1 MERLAVSINSSTYQI
16 FFYFIDAKRYAK
28 FNTSQNLKSESK
40 DEEKYRKTF
49 LSGALTILAMH
60 TPSRIDYANNR
71 SKKSNVNPLDIVVKS
86 QREEKDILIKIS
98 FQTVNNDPLRYE
110 NLIYIQYLKIKTTL
124 TQALEEAEV
133 IPIIIDNL
141 GII

>member
-1 MERLAVSINSSTYQI
+1 M
-16 FFYFIDAKRYAK
+16 
-28 FNTSQNLKSESK
+28 
-40 DEEKYRKTF
+40 
-49 LSGALTILAMH
+49 
-60 TPSRIDYANNR
+60 DYANNR

-124 TQALEEAEV
+124 T
-133 IPIIIDNL
+133 
-141 GII
+141 